1 MTTQNDYRA
10 PPLAAEKGR
19 RPGVDHFFG
28 AKVEITFRAL
38 QT

>member
-19 RPGVDHFFG
+19 LNDPGVDHFFG
-28 AKVEITFRAL
+28 AKVDHF
-38 QT
+38 